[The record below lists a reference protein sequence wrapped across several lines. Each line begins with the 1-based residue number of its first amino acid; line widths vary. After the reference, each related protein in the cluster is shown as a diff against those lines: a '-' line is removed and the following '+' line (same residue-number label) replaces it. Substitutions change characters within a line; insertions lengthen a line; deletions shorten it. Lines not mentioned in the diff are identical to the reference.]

1 MSSKTITGY
10 DEMTDDFAV
19 AVAMPKATA
28 QAKVQQQMM
37 AVNAVAYDSTATAKS
52 NAVKI
57 VAATAMFVAPIA
69 IALISG
75 GIGVL

>member
-10 DEMTDDFAV
+10 DAMTDDFAV
-19 AVAMPKATA
+19 AVAMPKAAAT
-28 QAKVQQQMM
+28 AKVQSTE
-37 AVNAVAYDSTATAKS
+37 AINAVAYDSTATAKS

-57 VAATAMFVAPIA
+57 VAATAMFIVPVAIT
-69 IALISG
+69 LISG